1 MRKVVTMNNTNRV
14 EKPKKKPVF
23 TAFTVKDRRG
33 RKIWKSEGAAFSHKE
48 PTNEEMTHGVEV
60 LEGLTLIVDLFGRE
74 VEFILLPYK
83 EPEAAQLQINSEV
96 PVVQ

>member
-1 MRKVVTMNNTNRV
+1 MNNTNRV
-14 EKPKKKPVF
+14 EKPKKKPIF

-33 RKIWKSEGAAFSHKE
+33 RKIWRSEGAAFSHKE
-48 PTNEEMTHGVEV
+48 PSNEDSSHGLEV

-83 EPEAAQLQINSEV
+83 EPEGNETENAQLKITGEV
-96 PVVQ
+96 PVIQ

>member
-1 MRKVVTMNNTNRV
+1 MNNLNRV

-33 RKIWKSEGAAFSHKE
+33 RKIWKSEGVAFSHKE
-48 PTNEEMTHGVEV
+48 PANDDEHPGMEV
-60 LEGLTLIVDLFGRE
+60 LDGLTLIVDLFGRE

-83 EPEAAQLQINSEV
+83 EPQEEV
-96 PVVQ
+96 DASQMTISDQSPVVQ